1 MFVAGLPGPT
11 GRWPEISSWAGLYS
25 DKEAI
30 VMRKGVAVIEIH
42 AFGYWGRNEEWGGC
56 GQEANMDLHT
66 AELILEQASHQW
78 LVSRSTTRWTVA
90 VDCTSDGEGIRNP
103 DQLEGNEPG
112 VKSTLLSWG
121 VQKWVKA
128 VAFWTHFDRIQ
139 GNRKI
144 PTNEAGRSSCG
155 DRTVTRLV
163 CPSRWEGD
171 TKKGE
176 PRRDFCIFCYRI
188 SISLA
193 CKVSLAKTFWSRIIV
208 LNFFLSQKF
217 SVILWGLSFPLMSRP
232 CGFTSK
238 DWH

>member
-42 AFGYWGRNEEWGGC
+42 VFGYWGRNEEWGGC

-103 DQLEGNEPG
+103 DQLEGNETG
-112 VKSTLLSWG
+112 VKSTLLSWV

-139 GNRKI
+139 GNWEKFPQMRLAGAPVVTVQWHSWFVPADGRKT
-144 PTNEAGRSSCG
+144 PRKENLEETSVYF
-155 DRTVTRLV
+155 VTEFLFL
-163 CPSRWEGD
+163 W
-171 TKKGE
+171 
-176 PRRDFCIFCYRI
+176 
-188 SISLA
+188 
-193 CKVSLAKTFWSRIIV
+193 LAKSV
-208 LNFFLSQKF
+208 LQKHF
-217 SVILWGLSFPLMSRP
+217 EVES
-232 CGFTSK
+232 
-238 DWH
+238 